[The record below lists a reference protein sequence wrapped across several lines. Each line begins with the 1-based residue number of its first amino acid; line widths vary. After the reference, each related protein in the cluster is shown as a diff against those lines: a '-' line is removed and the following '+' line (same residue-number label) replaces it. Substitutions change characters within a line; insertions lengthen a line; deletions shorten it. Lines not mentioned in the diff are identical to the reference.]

1 MNSYTYFF
9 TLILIFFY
17 IKVSFSNQP
26 VKFDNAAYQLSVPK
40 ILDLED
46 KKLYLKIRSLQIEG
60 NWSEVDKKV
69 KLLKDKILLGHID
82 YDKLMHPNKYK
93 SSYDELSEWLI
104 KYNDFPIVMQRR
116 VYSLMMKRSSDP
128 KKINNEKNNVVE
140 STSEAPSLD
149 QNIEVSKISR
159 NEAIENEDRVQF
171 ENSTVIG
178 SISLVGAS
186 IDDLTFK
193 KYTNTLN
200 GDDNVVL
207 LNPKKVEDGYY
218 IETGWATANKNINLP
233 NSKTIWTIEGNNK
246 LTPNSPIKLSWTND
260 QNIKF
265 IKDISIDDQYLF
277 KVNQTIINNSEK
289 TYNFYP
295 YGQII
300 RNIAPEIIDFFILHE
315 GLIGV
320 FDDQLVEEDYDD
332 IEEKKFSINADKGW
346 LGITD
351 KYWITSLIPQEN
363 RKFRTDFD
371 YKNKFRANFIETSA
385 TEIGANETKSNE
397 IKIIIAAKE
406 VDIIDGYAENLNISK
421 YDLAIDWGWFY
432 FLVKPLFFVID
443 YFFEL
448 TGNFGIAIILITIC
462 IRIVFFPLANYSFK
476 SMAKMKVLQP
486 EMTRLKELHKEDKM
500 KLQQEMMALYK
511 KEKVNPVSGCLP
523 IFIQIPFFFAIY
535 KVLFVT
541 LEMRHQPF
549 YGWIKDLSERDPTSI
564 FNLFG
569 LIPWDPPS
577 FLLIGVWPCLMG
589 LSMYLQQKLNPT
601 PPDPIQAKIFAF
613 FPLFLT
619 VILAPFPSGL
629 VIYWTINNI
638 LTMAQQYVIIKRTT
652 VKTAQ

>member
-1 MNSYTYFF
+1 MDSKNVIAAISLSAAVIIIYGLFF
-9 TLILIFFY
+9 A
-17 IKVSFSNQP
+17 P
-26 VKFDNAAYQLSVPK
+26 P
-40 ILDLED
+40 
-46 KKLYLKIRSLQIEG
+46 
-60 NWSEVDKKV
+60 
-69 KLLKDKILLGHID
+69 
-82 YDKLMHPNKYK
+82 P
-93 SSYDELSEWLI
+93 
-104 KYNDFPIVMQRR
+104 P
-116 VYSLMMKRSSDP
+116 DP
-128 KKINNEKNNVVE
+128 KKINNEKNNIVE
-140 STSEAPSLD
+140 STNEAPSLD
-149 QNIEVSKISR
+149 QNVEVSKISR
-159 NEAIENEDRVQF
+159 NEAIENEDRVKF

-200 GDDNVVL
+200 GDDNVIL

-385 TEIGANETKSNE
+385 TEIGANETKSHQ
-397 IKIIIAAKE
+397 IKIILAAQE

-443 YFFEL
+443 YFFKL

-486 EMTRLKELHKEDKM
+486 EMSRLKELHKEDKM